1 MVFFIGVLA
10 LFFFVAR
17 VLGMLLLCLFGA
29 WLFLLSSVQT
39 ISLDLMWYNW
49 YLLQLFCVYI
59 YFVQIV
65 LIDFD
70 YKVWSWGYM
79 KCWVT
84 WSQRRRKIYVRTC
97 MELEVLR
104 SNCLLLWEL
113 KYSICVYLLISY
125 ACCFKFLI
133 TCSLSVSNSSAKTR
147 LCKLWI
153 SFKYCH

>member
-1 MVFFIGVLA
+1 MFWPYFFCCPCTWYVT
-10 LFFFVAR
+10 
-17 VLGMLLLCLFGA
+17 
-29 WLFLLSSVQT
+29 SVPVWSMT
-39 ISLDLMWYNW
+39 ISVVISADYKFGFNVIQL
-49 YLLQLFCVYI
+49 LLQLFCVYI